1 MKINLFY
8 ISLLFFVS
16 YNSNSQRISDIV
28 DPFSS
33 NTTLFKNSNQNKTA
47 LNKIEGSP
55 YLIEEFRSASIS
67 GIAQKLMIRYNAFTD
82 IIEVQNENKELFSL
96 TKSNPFNN
104 IEIVLIP
111 NKIKLINYL
120 AKGNAFFGY
129 LFEIYNQENLALYRR
144 DRITLKK
151 GKEASNSYQVATE
164 TMYVKENVEYYISF
178 KNETALQ
185 MVKNKKE
192 LEAIFPNHKQEI
204 EIFLKNNNYSFKK
217 EQDLIEIAKF
227 ITTLIIK

>member
-1 MKINLFY
+1 M
-8 ISLLFFVS
+8 S

>member
-1 MKINLFY
+1 MKITLFY
-8 ISLLFFVS
+8 ISFFFFVS
-16 YNSNSQRISDIV
+16 YTSNSQRISDIV

-33 NTTLFKNSNQNKTA
+33 NTTLFKNSALSKAT

-55 YLIEEFRSASIS
+55 YLIEEFRSGSIT

-96 TKSNPFNN
+96 TKSNPFNS
-104 IEIVLIP
+104 IEIILIP
-111 NKIKLINYL
+111 NKIKLLNYSN
-120 AKGNAFFGY
+120 KGNTFFGY

-144 DRITLKK
+144 ERIILKS

-164 TMYVKENVEYYISF
+164 SKYIKENVEYYMSF
-178 KNETALQ
+178 KNESALQ

-192 LEAIFPNHKQEI
+192 LEMLFPNQKQEI
-204 EIFLKNNNYSFKK
+204 ETFLKNKNYSFKK
-217 EQDLIEIAKF
+217 ETDLIEIAKF
-227 ITTLIIK
+227 ITTL

>member
-1 MKINLFY
+1 MF
-8 ISLLFFVS
+8 FFVS

-33 NTTLFKNSNQNKTA
+33 NTTLFKNSNLNKVA
-47 LNKIEGSP
+47 LIKIEGSP
-55 YLIEEFRSASIS
+55 YFIEEFRLANIS

-111 NKIKLINYL
+111 NKIKLINYS

-129 LFEIYNQENLALYRR
+129 LFELYFDNNLALYRR
-144 DRITLKK
+144 DRVILKT
-151 GKEASNSYQVATE
+151 GKEASNSYQVASE
-164 TMYVKENVEYYISF
+164 TMYIKENTEYYISY

-192 LEAIFPNHKQEI
+192 LMVLFPNKKQEI
-204 EIFLKNNNYSFKK
+204 EVFLKNNNYSFKK
-217 EQDLIEIAKF
+217 ESDLIEIAKF
-227 ITTLIIK
+227 ISTL